1 MKGSNRVSYL
11 DRIESLCQ
19 LLTIQKT
26 LTINDLMKL
35 WVLDK
40 AYIRKILNI
49 ALSMQRIKIDGEVIT
64 LK

>member
-1 MKGSNRVSYL
+1 LKGSNRVSYL

-19 LLTIQKT
+19 LLAIQKT

-49 ALSMQRIKIDGEVIT
+49 ALSMQKIKIDGEVIT